1 MMRPIL
7 AACALALALAGC
19 SFVGSIPG
27 VDRISTLW
35 TGGSDDAPQLTPVA
49 GAGGQSVP
57 APLLGANRGDG
68 ALAAVAGQPGW
79 IVDPV
84 SNCATSNPFA
94 RPDEEIRWFGPCEDG
109 RLDGKG
115 TLVWYV
121 ERIES
126 ERNDGTFRAGEFH
139 GEVIT
144 TYPDGEVIVGSYVD
158 GVRDGAFTVISTTG
172 VHLRAMYRVGE
183 LVSESEMTVT
193 QVDDWRNQRAAS
205 FPGVLLAQAA
215 SQSPQVTASS
225 PSANRQ
231 VIADAPAASQE
242 TVARLAAQ
250 DAPAPRAPSVQ
261 LARADATDRITQP
274 RELDAS
280 PRSLAF
286 VVSRDGAALSSTAPT
301 GQSSYAQRTAHV
313 TEALG
318 GRVQVAALETA
329 APPVRQL
336 TVATVATPA
345 APVLAPDT
353 SFAATGTVLIT
364 GDGRPVPLETAQVVR
379 AAPVRLA
386 VPRRAEALRIERDD
400 SGSLAQR
407 FAGRDGPWVIGANNS
422 AITLRGPAVARVPV
436 APVAVLPAPLVSPGS
451 LSAAPLTADTLFST
465 AYRLELQGRYGEA
478 ERQYHDL
485 LIAHP
490 SSPAALL
497 ANARLEA
504 LVGARGTVQMAQ
516 SAPPPDLPSPR
527 DQYVVSANSPTPR
540 FSGLPPAGTVGNPAL
555 ALESA
560 LINKTVCSQN
570 GLYANDARWCG
581 IVTFDEGQFMRVEV
595 TDIKIN
601 GFGQIGITRS
611 TCTGNTFLTW
621 FSRGTSIRVPKRC
634 MAVVS

>member
-1 MMRPIL
+1 MRPIL

-35 TGGSDDAPQLTPVA
+35 TGSNGEAPQLTPVA
-49 GAGGQSVP
+49 GAQDQSVP

-68 ALAAVAGQPGW
+68 ALATVAGQPGW

-94 RPDEEIRWFGPCEDG
+94 RPDEEIRWFGSCEDG
-109 RLDGKG
+109 RLSGKG

-144 TYPDGEVIVGSYVD
+144 TYPDGEVIVGGYVD

-172 VHLRAMYRVGE
+172 AHLRAMYRGGE

-193 QVDDWRNQRAAS
+193 QVDTWRNQRAAS

-231 VIADAPAASQE
+231 VIADAPAASRA
-242 TVARLAAQ
+242 TVARLAAL
-250 DAPAPRAPSVQ
+250 DALAPRAPQVQ
-261 LARADATDRITQP
+261 LARADATDRVTQP

-280 PRSLAF
+280 PRSVAF
-286 VVSRDGAALSSTAPT
+286 VVSRDGAALSSIAPT
-301 GQSSYAQRTAHV
+301 EQSSYAQRTAHV

-318 GRVQVAALETA
+318 GRVQVAALDTAVPAVRQPAVATA
-329 APPVRQL
+329 A
-336 TVATVATPA
+336 AS
-345 APVLAPDT
+345 VLAPET

-364 GDGRPVPLETAQVVR
+364 GDGRPTPLEIAQVAR
-379 AAPVRLA
+379 PTAVRLA
-386 VPRRAEALRIERDD
+386 VPRTAEALRIERDD
-400 SGSLAQR
+400 TGSLAQR

-422 AITLRGPAVARVPV
+422 AVTLRGPAVARVPV
-436 APVAVLPAPLVSPGS
+436 APVAVSPAPLVSPSG

-478 ERQYHDL
+478 ERLYHDL
-485 LIAHP
+485 LVAHP
-490 SSPAALL
+490 SAPAALL

-504 LVGARGTVQMAQ
+504 LVGARGTVQVAQ
-516 SAPPPDLPSPR
+516 NAPLAGAPSGR

-540 FSGLPPAGTVGNPAL
+540 FS
-555 ALESA
+555 
-560 LINKTVCSQN
+560 
-570 GLYANDARWCG
+570 
-581 IVTFDEGQFMRVEV
+581 
-595 TDIKIN
+595 
-601 GFGQIGITRS
+601 
-611 TCTGNTFLTW
+611 
-621 FSRGTSIRVPKRC
+621 
-634 MAVVS
+634 